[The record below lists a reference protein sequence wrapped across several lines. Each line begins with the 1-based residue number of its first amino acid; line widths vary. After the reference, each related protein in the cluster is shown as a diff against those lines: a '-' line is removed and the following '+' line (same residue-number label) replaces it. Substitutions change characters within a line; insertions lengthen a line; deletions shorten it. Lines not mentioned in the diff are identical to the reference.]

1 MNLFLPIFLRGK
13 WYCFVGMML
22 LSSFAFA
29 QTTLITGIVQDERG
43 QPLPGVGVR
52 SKTEHRATVTDGSGN
67 FKMQV
72 SRSGEIL
79 IFSYIGYKPQEI
91 AAAGQRV
98 LTVNLISLNN
108 ELKDIVVVGYGVQ
121 KKVNLTGAVSIVSAQ
136 DISNKSAVN
145 TSTALQGLAPGVTIT
160 QSSGQPGSTGTI
172 RIRGIG
178 TLGNAGPLVLID
190 GAEGDINTI
199 DPNLIESISV
209 LKDAASSSIYGSRA
223 ANGVLLVNTKR
234 AKTGEVTVSY
244 NGYTGWQSATDLPK
258 KVGALDHMLL
268 TNEAYVNTGKVPLYP
283 DALIEKYRTESAANP
298 DLYPNT
304 DWQKEVLT
312 GSGFMQ
318 SHFISVNG
326 GGEKIKFLTSAGIFD
341 QDGIIQN
348 SHFQRFTL
356 RNNADIKFSDRLSL
370 KVDLQLD
377 NQRTNEPGRG
387 NDAVFYQMNR
397 IPSNE
402 AFRYSN
408 GNWGVGWNGNNP
420 VAYSSDEG
428 GVLRNNRPEAFLN
441 ASLTYKPF
449 SWLEAKLTA
458 APKYA
463 ESIDHDFIQAIPT
476 YNYDGA
482 VAYTQP
488 AKSSLTEAT
497 ERSFYN
503 TFFGTLAFNKM
514 SGNHSFS
521 ALLGASREDFST
533 RNVSAFRDVFI
544 LPGYPV
550 LDTGSADNQQS
561 SGGASEWALQSF
573 FGRLNYN
580 YKSRYLLE
588 LNGRYDGSSR
598 FAKGH
603 KYGFFPSFSA
613 GWRISEEPFMS
624 SLKSIVSELKFR
636 GSWGKLGNQNIG
648 TYPFTSQLS
657 FGSYTFNKQIY
668 DLAALNT
675 MANTD
680 ISWESTEMTNIGFD
694 LTLLSNLTVTA
705 DYFVRKTSDIL
716 LTLDVPIIGGLNA
729 PFQNAGVVQ
738 NKGWD
743 IGITYRGNANEFKYA
758 VGLNLSDVKN
768 KVLDLRGISLSGV
781 TVNREGYAMNSIYGY
796 EADGFFQSDAE
807 VAQHATQFG
816 NVKAGDIK
824 YKDQNNDGRID
835 AADNVIIG
843 NTIPRYTFGANFDLS
858 YKGFDLN
865 IFLQGVGK
873 ADGYL
878 YEETIM
884 PFFHGGTVQE
894 QHKDH
899 WTPQHTDA
907 AFPRLAF
914 NEVNNEQNSSFWL
927 KDASYVRLKNLQ
939 LGYTIPAAVSKKVGV
954 SNLKIYVSGRNL
966 FTADRFWDGHDVETP
981 VGTGHDYPLVK
992 LYTIGLNAKF

>member
-1 MNLFLPIFLRGK
+1 MKLILQNFFRSKWHYLFGLL
-13 WYCFVGMML
+13 L
-22 LSSFAFA
+22 LSNICFA
-29 QTTLITGIVQDERG
+29 QQTVLVGGVVKDEKG
-43 QPLPGVGVR
+43 ESLPGVGVK
-52 SKTEHRATVTDGSGN
+52 SKTGNKVTSTDVNGK
-67 FKMQV
+67 FQIQV
-72 SRSGEIL
+72 ANNDIL
-79 IFSYIGYKPQEI
+79 VFSYVGYKAAEI
-91 AAAGQRV
+91 PVNGK
-98 LTVNLISLNN
+98 TVFNINLVSLDQ
-108 ELKDIVVVGYGVQ
+108 ELKDVVIVGYGVQ
-121 KKVNLTGAVSIVSAQ
+121 KKVNLTGAVSTVSAEE
-136 DISNKSAVN
+136 ISNKTAAN
-145 TSTALQGLAPGVTIT
+145 TSTALQGLAPGVTVT
-160 QSSGQPGSTGTI
+160 QSSGQPGSAGTI

-190 GAEGDINTI
+190 GVEGEIDNI
-199 DPNLIESISV
+199 DPNLIENISV

-223 ANGVLLVNTKR
+223 ANGVILVSTKR
-234 AKTGEVTVSY
+234 AKAGLVSVNY
-244 NGYTGWQSATDLPK
+244 NGFTGWQSPTDLPK
-258 KVGALDHMLL
+258 KVDALDHMLL
-268 TNEAYVNTGKVPLYP
+268 TNEAYVNTGKAPLYS
-283 DALIEKYRTESAANP
+283 DALIAKYRAESATNP

-318 SHFISVNG
+318 SHFVSING
-326 GGEKIKFLTSAGIFD
+326 GGDKIKFLTSAGIFD
-341 QDGIIQN
+341 QKGIIQN
-348 SHFQRFTL
+348 SNFQRVTI
-356 RNNADIKFSDRLSL
+356 RNNADITFSDKLSM

-377 NQRTNEPGRG
+377 NKLSNEPGRG
-387 NDAVFYQMNR
+387 NEAVFYQMNR

-420 VAYSSDEG
+420 VAYSGDG
-428 GVLRNNRPEAFLN
+428 GGILRNNRPEVILN
-441 ASLTYKPF
+441 TSLTYKPF
-449 SWLEAKLTA
+449 KWLEAKITA
-458 APKYA
+458 APKYV
-463 ESIDHDFIQAIPT
+463 ESIDHNFVQAIST
-476 YNYDGA
+476 YYYDGT

-488 AKSSLTEAT
+488 AKTSLTEAT
-497 ERSFYN
+497 ARSFYN
-503 TFFGTLAFNKM
+503 TFFGTLAFNKKNE
-514 SGNHSFS
+514 NHSFS

-533 RNVSAFRDVFI
+533 KNVSAFRDVFI

-550 LDTGSADNQQS
+550 LDTGSAENQQS

-573 FGRLNYN
+573 FGRVNYD
-580 YKSRYLLE
+580 YKSKYLLE

-598 FAKGH
+598 FAKGR

-613 GWRISEEPFMS
+613 GWRISEESFMS
-624 SLKSIVSELKFR
+624 PLKSVISELKLR

-680 ISWESTEMTNIGFD
+680 ISWESTEMTNLGLD
-694 LTLLSNLTVTA
+694 LTIFKNLSINA
-705 DYFVRKTSDIL
+705 DYFIRKTSDIL
-716 LTLDVPIIGGLNA
+716 LTLDVPIIGGLNP
-729 PFQNAGVVQ
+729 PFQNAGVVE
-738 NKGWD
+738 NKGWE
-743 IGITYRGNANEFKYA
+743 IGITYRGEVSDFKYDI
-758 VGLNLSDVKN
+758 GLNLSDVKN
-768 KVLDLRGISLSGV
+768 KVLDLRGVSLSGV

-796 EADGFFQSDAE
+796 QAEGFFQSDAE

-843 NTIPRYTFGANFDLS
+843 STIPRYTFGANFNAS

-865 IFLQGVGK
+865 VFLQGVGK

-899 WTPQHTDA
+899 WTPQNINAT
-907 AFPRLAF
+907 FPRLAF

-927 KDASYVRLKNLQ
+927 KDASYLRVKNLQ
-939 LGYTIPAAVSKKVGV
+939 IGYNLPAAFNRKVGV
-954 SNLKIYVSGRNL
+954 SNVKIYLSGRNL
-966 FTADRFWDGHDVETP
+966 FTADNFWDGHDVETP

-992 LYTIGLNAKF
+992 VYTLGLNVKF